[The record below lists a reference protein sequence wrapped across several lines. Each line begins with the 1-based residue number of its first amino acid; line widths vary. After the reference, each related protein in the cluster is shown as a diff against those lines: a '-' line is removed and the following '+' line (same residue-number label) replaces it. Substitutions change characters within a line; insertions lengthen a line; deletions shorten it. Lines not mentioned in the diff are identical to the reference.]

1 MPCRNC
7 SGRASTRQFPIV
19 YAVTESRAGE
29 TRMSKLWAE
38 RFTAMGMIVV
48 AGFFL
53 LQSID
58 LPGTSGSFPQFT
70 EYVVILLALT
80 MIVRTFFT
88 HDERFAGD
96 VRFDFSY
103 AAMKPIYVMIV
114 TIFYAYAVFRLGFY
128 AASVIFFFIV
138 TWMTGYR
145 NWKVMGAVAVVL
157 FPLMY
162 LFFNIALEADLPK
175 GLFI

>member
-1 MPCRNC
+1 M
-7 SGRASTRQFPIV
+7 S
-19 YAVTESRAGE
+19 
-29 TRMSKLWAE
+29 MSKLWAE
-38 RFTAMGMIVV
+38 RLTAVGMIVV

-53 LQSID
+53 VQSIRM
-58 LPGTSGSFPQFT
+58 PGTSGSFPQFT
-70 EYVVILLALT
+70 EYVVIVLALV

-88 HDERFAGD
+88 RDERFAGE

-114 TIFYAYAVFRLGFY
+114 TIFYAYAVFSLGFY
-128 AASVIFFFIV
+128 AASIVFFFIV

-145 NWKVMGAVAVVL
+145 NWKVMGAVAIVL

-162 LFFNIALEADLPK
+162 LFFNLALEADLPR
-175 GLFI
+175 GLLI

>member
-1 MPCRNC
+1 M
-7 SGRASTRQFPIV
+7 
-19 YAVTESRAGE
+19 
-29 TRMSKLWAE
+29 RMSKLWAE
-38 RFTAMGMIVV
+38 RFTAIGMIIV

-53 LQSID
+53 MQSRD
-58 LPGTSGSFPQFT
+58 MPGTSGTFPEFT
-70 EYVVILLALT
+70 EYMIMLLAAI

-88 HDERFAGD
+88 HDVRFAGN

-103 AAMKPIYVMIV
+103 SGMKPIYVMIM
-114 TIFYAYAVFRLGFY
+114 TIVYAYAVFQLGFY
-128 AASVIFFFIV
+128 VASIIFFFLV

-145 NWKVMGAVAVVL
+145 NWRVVGATAIVL

-162 LFFNIALEADLPK
+162 LFFNLTLEAELPK

>member
-1 MPCRNC
+1 
-7 SGRASTRQFPIV
+7 
-19 YAVTESRAGE
+19 VTESRVGDA
-29 TRMSKLWAE
+29 RMSKLWAE
-38 RFTAMGMIVV
+38 RLTAMGMIVV

-53 LQSID
+53 WQSSD
-58 LPGTSGSFPQFT
+58 MPGTSGQFPQFT
-70 EYVVILLALT
+70 EYVVILLAAV

-88 HDERFAGD
+88 RDERFAGD

-103 AAMKPIYVMIV
+103 SGLKPIYVMIA

-128 AASVIFFFIV
+128 AASIVFFFVV

-145 NWKVMGAVAVVL
+145 NWKVMAATAVVL

-162 LFFNIALEADLPK
+162 LFFNLALEADLPK

>member
-1 MPCRNC
+1 
-7 SGRASTRQFPIV
+7 
-19 YAVTESRAGE
+19 
-29 TRMSKLWAE
+29 MSKLWAE
-38 RFTAMGMIVV
+38 RVTAIGMILV

-53 LQSID
+53 AQSIQM
-58 LPGTSGSFPQFT
+58 PGTSGTFPEFT
-70 EYVVILLALT
+70 QYAIILLAVI
-80 MIVRTFFT
+80 MIVRTFVT
-88 HDERFAGD
+88 HDERFAGE

-114 TIFYAYAVFRLGFY
+114 TIFYAYAIFRLGFY
-128 AASVIFFFIV
+128 VASILFFFLV

-145 NWKVMGAVAVVL
+145 NWKVMGAVAIVL

-162 LFFNIALEADLPK
+162 LFFNLALDAELPK